1 MSHKGS
7 PYNIV
12 YSPVWADVTHAA
24 HTRRPPRLG
33 TVEGISGQIRCQSL
47 GSVLW
52 VDPTDPEDNV
62 LIVGLSLLTKMA
74 LTSRGSL
81 PRTEAAIASATEAG
95 FLPIPVQARGGLTH
109 L

>member
-74 LTSRGSL
+74 LTSRGSRL
-81 PRTEAAIASATEAG
+81 EQRQQSR
-95 FLPIPVQARGGLTH
+95 VQLRQDSCPYLCRHGVA
-109 L
+109 